1 MMTDKE
7 KREVQFQ
14 TRMEC
19 ARIAALESNYWGFVE
34 DDRPHMADICIG
46 AMGAAANIAGAL
58 FLGRTEKQVVDE
70 IERRDLQIDAEG
82 LEERLRQVQS
92 EAAQS

>member
-1 MMTDKE
+1 MTDEE
-7 KREVQFQ
+7 KLEVQFQ

-34 DDRPHMADICIG
+34 DDRPHMGDICIG

-58 FLGRTEKQVVDE
+58 FLGKTEKQVADD
-70 IERRDLQIDAEG
+70 IERRDLPINAEG
-82 LEERLRQVQS
+82 LEEKVLR
-92 EAAQS
+92 EARDEASA